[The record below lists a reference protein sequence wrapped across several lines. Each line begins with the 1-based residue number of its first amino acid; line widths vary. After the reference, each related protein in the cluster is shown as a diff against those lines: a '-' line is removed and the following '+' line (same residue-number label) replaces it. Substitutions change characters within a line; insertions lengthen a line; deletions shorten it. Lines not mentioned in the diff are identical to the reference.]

1 MVLDSKIVL
10 NLDVYVKKAGD
21 YKVTALLVEDGIVH
35 RQANGSSYAYDY
47 VHNGVVQSAFTNA
60 LGDSFTTDED
70 NVKKNFAYSLA
81 VPKGSKV
88 ENLKVVV
95 YVQRKEGKVTFVD
108 NVASAKVGE
117 TLKVAVVE

>member
-1 MVLDSKIVL
+1 M
-10 NLDVYVKKAGD
+10 YV
-21 YKVTALLVEDGIVH
+21 
-35 RQANGSSYAYDY
+35 YDY
-47 VHNGVVQSAFTNA
+47 VHNGVIQSAFTNA

-81 VPKGSKV
+81 APKGSKV

-117 TLKVAVVE
+117 MIKVAVVE